1 MRGEF
6 IPSYWLP
13 DTMFDV
19 TGDGLIDQRDVRVW
33 IYDIG
38 QSLLGDTDVNGAVEF
53 IDFVILAENFGQP
66 GDWADGDFDFSG
78 DVQFSDF
85 LILSV
90 NFGRTSGDV
99 TTIPEPQNVG
109 WLFVLVVLCRRRR
122 N

>member
-1 MRGEF
+1 
-6 IPSYWLP
+6 
-13 DTMFDV
+13 MFDV